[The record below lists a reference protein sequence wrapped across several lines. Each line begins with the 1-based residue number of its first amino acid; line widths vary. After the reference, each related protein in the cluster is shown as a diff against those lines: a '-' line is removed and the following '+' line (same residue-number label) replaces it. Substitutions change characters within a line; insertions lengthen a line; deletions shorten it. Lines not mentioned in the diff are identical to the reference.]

1 MENREKKET
10 ESTNC
15 DTSKDK
21 NVINNDDFSS
31 KNKVDS
37 QAIGLSSD
45 KESQEACKVV
55 KNGKYD
61 ASEKEKVNTTNVSSS
76 LPAKNCL
83 PAEIPSSLVTSKE
96 EEKDIGDHVG
106 DTKTSNENSFS
117 STSKPT
123 SEVNTPITKNA
134 TTFHESEA
142 QHDTK
147 KDSSKIS
154 EQTSSQKGDNISA
167 MKALT
172 NSPSVD
178 KRPPPLPRRQSQEK
192 VYYRQNGFKYEIF
205 ILSILIK

>member
-21 NVINNDDFSS
+21 NVINNDDLSS

-76 LPAKNCL
+76 LSAKNCL
-83 PAEIPSSLVTSKE
+83 PAEIPLLVTSKE
-96 EEKDIGDHVG
+96 ERKDIGDHVG
-106 DTKTSNENSFS
+106 DAKTSNENSSS

-123 SEVNTPITKNA
+123 NEAITSITKNVTA
-134 TTFHESEA
+134 LRDGES
-142 QHDTK
+142 QNDTK

-154 EQTSSQKGDNISA
+154 DQTSSQKNDNISA
-167 MKALT
+167 IKTLT
-172 NSPSVD
+172 NSPSLD

-192 VYYRQNGFKYEIF
+192 VHYR
-205 ILSILIK
+205 

>member
-61 ASEKEKVNTTNVSSS
+61 ASEKEKVNTSNVSSFCF
-76 LPAKNCL
+76 P
-83 PAEIPSSLVTSKE
+83 
-96 EEKDIGDHVG
+96 
-106 DTKTSNENSFS
+106 
-117 STSKPT
+117 
-123 SEVNTPITKNA
+123 
-134 TTFHESEA
+134 
-142 QHDTK
+142 
-147 KDSSKIS
+147 
-154 EQTSSQKGDNISA
+154 
-167 MKALT
+167 
-172 NSPSVD
+172 
-178 KRPPPLPRRQSQEK
+178 
-192 VYYRQNGFKYEIF
+192 
-205 ILSILIK
+205 LSIPLWFPVPWHCESCAP

>member
-21 NVINNDDFSS
+21 NVINNDDLSS
-31 KNKVDS
+31 KNKADS

-61 ASEKEKVNTTNVSSS
+61 ASEKEKVNTLNAMSSS

-96 EEKDIGDHVG
+96 ERKDIGDHVG
-106 DTKTSNENSFS
+106 DTKTSNENSSS

-123 SEVNTPITKNA
+123 NEAITSITKNVTA
-134 TTFHESEA
+134 LRDCES
-142 QHDTK
+142 QNDTK
-147 KDSSKIS
+147 KDSSKILD
-154 EQTSSQKGDNISA
+154 QTSSQKNDNISA
-167 MKALT
+167 IKTLT
-172 NSPSVD
+172 NSPSLD

-192 VYYRQNGFKYEIF
+192 VHYR
-205 ILSILIK
+205 

>member
-1 MENREKKET
+1 MENLEKKET

-96 EEKDIGDHVG
+96 ERKDIGDHVG

-123 SEVNTPITKNA
+123 NEVITSITKKV
-134 TTFHESEA
+134 TTLSDSEA

-147 KDSSKIS
+147 KDHSKIS
-154 EQTSSQKGDNISA
+154 DQTSSQKGDNISA
-167 MKALT
+167 MKPVT

-178 KRPPPLPRRQSQEK
+178 KKPPPLPRRQSQEK
-192 VYYRQNGFKYEIF
+192 VNYH
-205 ILSILIK
+205 